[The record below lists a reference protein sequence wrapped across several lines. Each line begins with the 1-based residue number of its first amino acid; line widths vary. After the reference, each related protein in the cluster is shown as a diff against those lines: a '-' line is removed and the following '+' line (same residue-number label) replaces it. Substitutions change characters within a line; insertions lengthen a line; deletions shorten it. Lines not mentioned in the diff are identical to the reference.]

1 MIRLKTRAPLVA
13 VGVFLL
19 IYVVPQAVGL
29 RINTSTSMPRGL
41 YRSVAGSARPGAC
54 AAVCLPAAVS
64 RFGMERHYLGAGSC
78 PDGAEPVV
86 KMLAAVG
93 GDVVEVTAAAVLVN
107 AIALPN
113 SRPLDRDRGGRE
125 LAPYLRGP
133 QRLEAGEVWLHSPFE
148 ERSWDSRYFGPVR
161 VECVT
166 TLVEPVLT
174 FR

>member
-1 MIRLKTRAPLVA
+1 
-13 VGVFLL
+13 
-19 IYVVPQAVGL
+19 
-29 RINTSTSMPRGL
+29 
-41 YRSVAGSARPGAC
+41 
-54 AAVCLPAAVS
+54 
-64 RFGMERHYLGAGSC
+64 MERHYLGAGSC

-86 KMLAAVG
+86 KMIAAVG

-107 AIALPN
+107 AIALRTAARSTAIAEGAP
-113 SRPLDRDRGGRE
+113 
-125 LAPYLRGP
+125 APYLRGP
-133 QRLEAGEVWLHSPFE
+133 QRLEAGEVWLHSPYE